1 MNTNTNTNRLS
12 MYIIMIG
19 FMAFIFGSM
28 ISSSVKMNELKIAG
42 YFIIIFGLITL
53 IAGCIFNHTIKNN
66 TQAGGFID
74 DSSLFQ
80 PDPNMS
86 TQYVIVRNDITTSPP
101 VTDNILT
108 TESPEQAIIIEEP
121 TTSAPITNTPTTNA
135 PTTSAPITNVPT
147 TNAPITNPPTTS
159 APAIPIEA
167 VMLLQTVLIINGNN
181 YLGICDNCTDLCD
194 DLLCPKSLLT
204 EDCLFILESP
214 PENISSVFIKNNKTN
229 KYLTLCKQCYSS
241 CPDIVC
247 ASGLINNSLNQF
259 TMIRNDDGS
268 VSFLGSNG
276 KYLAYNEPNSNINDN
291 IGCYNSCSPKGLFSC
306 SALYINPIAKF
317 YIIDFKP

>member
-1 MNTNTNTNRLS
+1 MNSNRLF
-12 MYIIMIG
+12 MYIIMFG

-28 ISSSVKMNELKIAG
+28 ISNSVKTNEIRIAG

-53 IAGCIFNHTIKNN
+53 ITGCIFNNTIKNN
-66 TQAGGFID
+66 TQTGGFVD

-86 TQYVIVRNDITTSPP
+86 TQYVIVRNNITTSPP
-101 VTDNILT
+101 EIDNILT
-108 TESPEQAIIIEEP
+108 TESPEQTIITEEP
-121 TTSAPITNTPTTNA
+121 APTDAPTAAPITTTG
-135 PTTSAPITNVPT
+135 APIT
-147 TNAPITNPPTTS
+147 S
-159 APAIPIEA
+159 EPAETVILP
-167 VMLLQTVLIINGNN
+167 QTILIINGNN

-204 EDCLFILESP
+204 EDCLFIIESP

-247 ASGLINNSLNQF
+247 ASGLINDSLNQF

-276 KYLAYNEPNSNINDN
+276 KYLAYNEPNSNISDN
-291 IGCYNSCSPKGLFSC
+291 IGCFHSCSPKGLFSC
-306 SALYINPIAKF
+306 SALYINPSAKF
-317 YIIDFKP
+317 YMIDFKP